1 MFKSLIRVLLAATLV
16 LVSLPIATA
25 QEDADFKEDLALLAK
40 SMARLADTLERQER
54 AREQNGGIERL
65 RVLVSLLNIRA
76 QKNEA
81 LQKELRQW
89 EDQEQRTMESMGTLR
104 SRLERA
110 EELLN
115 DPEVMNTEGLEED
128 LERQQSE
135 LKIRMGSLET
145 RLNYTSQR
153 QVELQ
158 NRIGEQERLVDELDG
173 LVESSR
179 QLIANKHRWLVA
191 HRHGNHGALTH
202 IAGQLDGLHLHRMFR
217 VRKANVSQHGL
228 G

>member
-173 LVESSR
+173 LVESWLSETDFKPSR
-179 QLIANKHRWLVA
+179 R
-191 HRHGNHGALTH
+191 
-202 IAGQLDGLHLHRMFR
+202 
-217 VRKANVSQHGL
+217 
-228 G
+228 